1 MNLSELNFLAIILAA
16 LSSFVLG
23 GIWYSP
29 WLFQGP
35 WLDSCGLT
43 ELDLRR
49 ANPIVLFGV
58 SLVLAFLATFALAV
72 FLGPDPQL
80 GIAVGSGFT
89 VGLCWVATSF
99 GISYLFEQRPL
110 KLFLING
117 GYFVLQFSTIGLILG
132 LWH

>member
-1 MNLSELNFLAIILAA
+1 M
-16 LSSFVLG
+16 
-23 GIWYSP
+23 
-29 WLFQGP
+29 
-35 WLDSCGLT
+35 
-43 ELDLRR
+43 
-49 ANPIVLFGV
+49 
-58 SLVLAFLATFALAV
+58 
-72 FLGPDPQL
+72 
-80 GIAVGSGFT
+80 AVGSGFT

>member
-49 ANPIVLFGV
+49 ANPILLFGV
-58 SLVLAFLATFALAV
+58 SLALAFLATFVLAV
-72 FLGPDPQL
+72 FLGP
-80 GIAVGSGFT
+80 
-89 VGLCWVATSF
+89 
-99 GISYLFEQRPL
+99 
-110 KLFLING
+110 
-117 GYFVLQFSTIGLILG
+117 
-132 LWH
+132 